1 MSTEPAIDIP
11 NNAPPQPPIA
21 GGKSKSA
28 LIAYDDR
35 GVSLRSLEDT
45 LIFAK
50 AVIDSNMAPKS
61 FDTPQKVLVAI
72 QMGAEVGLPP
82 MAALQNIA
90 VINGRPSIWGDAVP
104 GICQSMTEDYKQEVV
119 GSDESYG
126 YRVTVRRKG
135 RADPIVSTFT
145 VSQAK
150 KAGLWGKAGPWT
162 QYPDRML
169 LNRARTFAMRD
180 AFPDKMRGLLTVE
193 EVRDMAHE
201 PKNVTA
207 SLSDLDNPP
216 ASVA

>member
-1 MSTEPAIDIP
+1 MSTEPTLELQP
-11 NNAPPQPPIA
+11 STPPPIA
-21 GGKSKSA
+21 GGKPKSA
-28 LIAYDDR
+28 LIAYDER

-50 AVIDSNMAPKS
+50 AVIDSGLAPRS
-61 FDTPQKVLVAI
+61 FDTQQKVLVAI

-104 GICQSMTEDYKQEVV
+104 GICQSMTEDYKQEIV

-145 VSQAK
+145 VAAAK

-193 EVRDMAHE
+193 EVQDIPVE

-207 SLSDLDNPP
+207 SLNDLDAP
-216 ASVA
+216 AK